1 MKAGCFWRQGRVDGT
16 FGRVIGE
23 SLMLSL
29 VLKAADCRKKASEL
43 EVRLGFCL
51 GVGSLAS

>member
-29 VLKAADCRKKASEL
+29 VLKAADSRKKASEL

>member
-1 MKAGCFWRQGRVDGT
+1 MKASCFWRQGRVDGT
-16 FGRVIGE
+16 FGRAIGE
-23 SLMLSL
+23 SLMLGL